1 MAQHD
6 CSDPARRST
15 RRADA
20 IPLATAQD
28 DERVRAR
35 SLRVRSILN
44 ADTPLQPTAGLGHGS
59 NSASRILSP
68 SSQAGPAPDETPS
81 FLPIA
86 ASDHG
91 SNTAPSVLEWPD
103 AILTHAF
110 WDQRLRNLRV
120 HGLSL
125 TAVVNCLGLKPS
137 NKNGRGKL
145 GFADVHVQALNE
157 AITSITNRLPKSS
170 NSLLD
175 VASEPE
181 KLREEVEGLMEEF
194 GEIWEDGKD
203 RGLRYRDEGE
213 REM

>member
-6 CSDPARRST
+6 CRDPARRST

-20 IPLATAQD
+20 IPLATAHD
-28 DERVRAR
+28 DERVSAR
-35 SLRVRSILN
+35 SLQVRSISN
-44 ADTPLQPTAGLGHGS
+44 KYTPLQSTAGLAHGS
-59 NSASRILSP
+59 DSASRILSP
-68 SSQAGPAPDETPS
+68 SSQTGPTPDETPS
-81 FLPIA
+81 SLPIA

-125 TAVVNCLGLKPS
+125 TAVVNCLGLEPS

-145 GFADVHVQALNE
+145 RFADMQVQALNK
-157 AITSITNRLPKSS
+157 AIMSITHRLPKST

-181 KLREEVEGLMEEF
+181 KLREEVEGLVEEF
-194 GEIWEDGKD
+194 REIWEDGRD